1 MSKFNKLKFI
11 SLSFLIASVA
21 LISTLVIKKY
31 KRNLKEF
38 NKPEIKNDYIEVKIT
53 GAILYPGFYT
63 LKNKSNLNDLLIKA
77 QLLSFADLKDFNKA
91 EILKNKQEI
100 HIPFLNNFKILISN
114 INNVQILKAMDISSS
129 IANKIFLLIKQKRNN
144 ITWNDISE
152 IPLVGEKTL
161 DKLKNH
167 IIL

>member
-21 LISTLVIKKY
+21 LISTLVLKKY

-38 NKPEIKNDYIEVKIT
+38 NKAEIKNDYIEVKIT

-161 DKLKNH
+161 AKLKNH